1 MKQILWPESD
11 KSYGEIIGSYIR
23 RIWAHSPWGKALLII
38 AIPTL
43 FISGVGE
50 LLLGWAFLK
59 LTVLELIK
67 EVKSMS
73 WLETEG
79 TVQSSGVECMEGGV
93 YGPAGKE
100 GGDWYRTWLDYGYRV
115 KDTWYASREDIGG
128 SLSERGAQRRISKY
142 PPSTPVIVYYDPE
155 NPQVSSIKRGIWIG
169 RILLKSLYS
178 FICLGAGAGLGIL
191 WLNVAGV
198 L

>member
-1 MKQILWPESD
+1 MDYDALGLAKLGDSVRQ
-11 KSYGEIIGSYIR
+11 
-23 RIWAHSPWGKALLII
+23 IWAHGASGKTVII
-38 AIPTL
+38 LVAIILVVSGIGWVL
-43 FISGVGE
+43 F
-50 LLLGWAFLK
+50 GWAFLK

-73 WLETEG
+73 WPETEG
-79 TVQSSGVECMEGGV
+79 TVQSSGVEYMEGGV

-100 GGDWYRTWLDYGYRV
+100 GGDWYQTRLDYGYRV
-115 KDTWYASREDIGG
+115 KGTWYASSEYIGG
-128 SLSERGAQRRISKY
+128 SFSERGAQRRISKY

-169 RILLKSLYS
+169 RILLMSLYS
-178 FICLGAGAGLGIL
+178 FLVLGAGAGLGIL